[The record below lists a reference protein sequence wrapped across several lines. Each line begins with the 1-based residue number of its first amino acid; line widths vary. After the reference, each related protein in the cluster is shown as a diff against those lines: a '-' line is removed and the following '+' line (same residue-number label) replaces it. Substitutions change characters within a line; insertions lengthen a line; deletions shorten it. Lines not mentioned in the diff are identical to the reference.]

1 MYDLF
6 VLFILYFNQDYFLTR
21 FINYDKSNEDTEYF
35 KGIIKEITPVPDE
48 LLPFFYLKDNKKSF
62 MTLLYFEPYRDTF
75 LTTYS
80 LSTVQEALLDYDSV
94 VSNMIAYYFPEI
106 SQDEMENCKSSLV
119 SIKRLIKESSY
130 NSDIKSSLY
139 AFFIEPI
146 PAIQKLSYELMAK
159 EFYLSQQYKEK
170 VGDIIETQNDI
181 NFDELALKMK
191 CYSKSQWN
199 IELMND
205 INVSIV
211 PLFRN
216 CVKWY
221 YYKNK
226 FILFLGF
233 YGDEYISS
241 LIQQNRMPAL
251 GAFSD
256 ALSEKSRI
264 DILDLMKA
272 NREVTIKDIEQELG
286 FTGTNAYYHLSL
298 MIKANLIK
306 TRNQGRTVL
315 YSINRKCF
323 ESVCSMLKE
332 YCEE

>member
-94 VSNMIAYYFPEI
+94 VSNMLTYYFPEI
-106 SQDEMENCKSSLV
+106 SQDEMESCKSSLV
-119 SIKRLIKESSY
+119 SIKKLIKESSY
-130 NSDIKSSLY
+130 NSDVKSSLY

-170 VGDIIETQNDI
+170 IGDIIEPQNDI
-181 NFDELALKMK
+181 NFDELILKL
-191 CYSKSQWN
+191 KSYYNHQLN
-199 IELMND
+199 IESFEN
-205 INVSIV
+205 I
-211 PLFRN
+211 
-216 CVKWY
+216 
-221 YYKNK
+221 
-226 FILFLGF
+226 
-233 YGDEYISS
+233 YISVTS
-241 LIQQNRMPAL
+241 IFKNCIKLYFFSEDMIIIFGLDSFQYVDYLLKQNKRPEL
-251 GAFSD
+251 DAFGN

-264 DILDLMKA
+264 EILDFMKTNGEA
-272 NREVTIKDIEQELG
+272 TIKDIEQELN

-315 YSINRKCF
+315 YSINRKGF
-323 ESVCSMLKE
+323 EAICTLLKE
-332 YCEE
+332 YSEE

>member
-48 LLPFFYLKDNKKSF
+48 LLPFFYLKDEKSF
-62 MTLLYFEPYRDTF
+62 MTMFYYEMYKDTF

-94 VSNMIAYYFPEI
+94 VSNMLAYYFPGI
-106 SQDEMENCKSSLV
+106 TRDEMESCKSSLI

-170 VGDIIETQNDI
+170 VKDIIEMQNSI
-181 NFDELALKMK
+181 NVDELSLKLK
-191 CYSKSQWN
+191 YCGNHQ
-199 IELMND
+199 ID
-205 INVSIV
+205 IDSFEVIYITVV

-216 CVKWY
+216 CVKQHCY
-221 YYKNK
+221 TKK
-226 FILFLGF
+226 CILLLGLNSIEYMVFL
-233 YGDEYISS
+233 S
-241 LIQQNRMPAL
+241 QQSRIPDL
-251 GAFSD
+251 DVFSN

-264 DILDLMKA
+264 EILDLIQEKKEA
-272 NREVTIKDIEQELG
+272 TIKDIEQELD

-306 TRNQGRTVL
+306 TRNKGRTVL

-323 ESVCSMLKE
+323 SAVRALLKK
-332 YCEE
+332 YLD